1 MSHPSI
7 DEDIPMSSLLTNN
20 SALTALQTLNA
31 TAQAL
36 TSTQAHISSG
46 LRVASASDNAAYWS
60 IATTMKSDNGA
71 LSSVKDALALGSA
84 TIDVQSSALN
94 STVDV
99 INQIKSKLVAATQP
113 GVDRTK
119 VQAEIGSLQKQL
131 KSVADSASFSGQNW
145 LSVDSSAAGYNAT
158 KSIVSSFS
166 RDAAGAVSV
175 GTIDVDTSSTKLYDS
190 NGQTGILDKSRT
202 QGSTTT
208 TIDTLDISALTDS
221 SADLST
227 INDYV
232 KIVDSAL
239 SDVTAAASDLGASK
253 TRIASQT
260 NFVQNLSDSITKGVG
275 SLVDADM
282 NQESTKLQALQVQ
295 QQLGVQSLSIA
306 NQNSSMILKLFG

>member
-1 MSHPSI
+1 MSHPST

-71 LSSVKDALALGSA
+71 LSAVKDALSLGSA

-99 INQIKSKLVAATQP
+99 IKSKLVAATQP

>member
-1 MSHPSI
+1 
-7 DEDIPMSSLLTNN
+7 MSSLLTNT

-31 TAQAL
+31 TARDL
-36 TSTQAHISSG
+36 TTTQAHISSG

-60 IATTMKSDNGA
+60 IATTMKSDNAA
-71 LSSVKDALALGSA
+71 LSSVKDALSLGSA

-94 STVDV
+94 SSVDV

-113 GVDRTK
+113 GVDRQK

-145 LSVDSSAAGYNAT
+145 LSVDSSATGYNAT
-158 KSIVSSFS
+158 KSVVSSFS

-175 GTIDVDTSSTKLYDS
+175 GTIDVDTSTTKLYDS
-190 NGQTGILDKSRT
+190 NGQTGIIDKSRT

-208 TIDTLDISALTDS
+208 SLATMDISALTDS
-221 SADLST
+221 SADLAT

-232 KIVDSAL
+232 KIADAAL
-239 SDVTAAASDLGASK
+239 SDVTKAASDLGASK

-260 NFVQNLSDSITKGVG
+260 SFISNLSDSITKGVG

-282 NQESTKLQALQVQ
+282 NQESTRLQALQVQ

>member
-1 MSHPSI
+1 
-7 DEDIPMSSLLTNN
+7 MSSLLTNT

-31 TAQAL
+31 TSKEL

-60 IATTMKSDNGA
+60 IATTMKSDSGA

-113 GVDRTK
+113 GIDRTK

-131 KSVADSASFSGQNW
+131 KSVADSATFSGQNW
-145 LSVDSSAAGYNAT
+145 LSVDSSATGYNAT
-158 KSIVSSFS
+158 KSVVSSFS
-166 RDAAGAVSV
+166 RDSAGAVSV
-175 GTIDVDTSSTKLYDS
+175 GTIDVDTSAVKLFDS
-190 NGQTGILDKSRT
+190 NGNTGIVDKTRT
-202 QGSTTT
+202 QGSTTA
-208 TIDTLDISALTDS
+208 DLNSMDISSLTDS
-221 SADLST
+221 AADIST

-239 SDVTAAASDLGASK
+239 SDVTKAASDLGASK
-253 TRIASQT
+253 TRIDMQSS
-260 NFVQNLSDSITKGVG
+260 FISNLNDSITKGVG

-282 NQESTKLQALQVQ
+282 NQESTRLQALQVQ

>member
-1 MSHPSI
+1 
-7 DEDIPMSSLLTNN
+7 MSSLLTNN

-31 TAQAL
+31 TARDL
-36 TSTQAHISSG
+36 TTTQARISSG
-46 LRVASASDNAAYWS
+46 LRVGSASDNAAYWS
-60 IATTMKSDNGA
+60 IATTMKSDSGA
-71 LSSVKDALALGSA
+71 LSAVKDALALGSA

-94 STVDV
+94 SSVDV

-113 GVDRTK
+113 GIDRTK

-131 KSVADSASFSGQNW
+131 KSIGDSASFSGQNW

-158 KSIVSSFS
+158 KSVVASFS
-166 RDAAGAVSV
+166 RDTAGAVSV
-175 GTIDVDTSSTKLYDS
+175 GTIDVDTSTVKLYDS
-190 NGQTGILDKSRT
+190 NGNTGIVDKSRT
-202 QGSTTT
+202 QGSTTA
-208 TIDTLDISALTDS
+208 DLNSLDISALTDS
-221 SADLST
+221 AADLAT

-232 KIVDSAL
+232 KIVDAAL

-253 TRIASQT
+253 TRIDMQSS
-260 NFVQNLSDSITKGVG
+260 FISNLSDSITKGVG

-282 NQESTKLQALQVQ
+282 NQESTRLQALQVQ

>member
-1 MSHPSI
+1 
-7 DEDIPMSSLLTNN
+7 MSSLLTNT

-31 TAQAL
+31 TARDL
-36 TSTQAHISSG
+36 TTTQAHISSG

-60 IATTMKSDNGA
+60 IATTMKSDNAA
-71 LSSVKDALALGSA
+71 LSSVKDALSLGSA

-94 STVDV
+94 SSVDV

-113 GVDRTK
+113 GVDRQK

-145 LSVDSSAAGYNAT
+145 LSVDSSATGYNAT
-158 KSIVSSFS
+158 KSVVSSFS

-175 GTIDVDTSSTKLYDS
+175 GTIDVDTSTTKLYDS
-190 NGQTGILDKSRT
+190 NGQTGIIDKSRT

-208 TIDTLDISALTDS
+208 SLATMDISALTDS
-221 SADLST
+221 SADLAT

-232 KIVDSAL
+232 KIADAAL
-239 SDVTAAASDLGASK
+239 SDVTKAASDLGASK

-260 NFVQNLSDSITKGVG
+260 SFVSNLSDSITKGVG

-282 NQESTKLQALQVQ
+282 NQESTRLQALQVQ